1 MKVRNNIHDES
12 GQIGLIAPEA
22 YSTAWVAMVPDATD
36 ISRPAW
42 PQALHYLRSHQLADG
57 GWGEPALYFAHER
70 LVCTLAAILA
80 FSTWND
86 PGDAVH
92 IVRGL
97 EAIHCYVD
105 HLAAEPEAPIGF
117 ELLLPAL
124 LSRLE
129 PFGLD
134 LPQKLWSDGLKQIT
148 AQKMALIGKL
158 EIDYKQPRT
167 WWFSMEMLPD
177 ARLVEVDER
186 ILDQYGSIATSTA
199 ATAAYLRV
207 LRQHGRDSSHAATY
221 INHVLHLGN
230 GGVGFCWPV
239 EVFELVWVLDSFRR
253 AGFAP
258 TDREIA
264 PLIKELAR
272 MYETAPMGLSWSQVF
287 PVNDSDN
294 TATGYTVLRWA
305 GLKPSEEPLLKFWDS
320 DYFFTYVDE
329 RSPSVSANVHALMA
343 LRHHLTSYEHKQLAI
358 RVTEWLR
365 AQFDRHNQFYDK
377 WHVSP
382 LYVTSRAIS
391 ALAGWDDDLARRC
404 VEYVLEKQGST
415 GGWGSGNLPTL
426 EETSFAV
433 LGLFAAWEAGYLA
446 DDSSL
451 KQARHFLSSHKV
463 LVPNE
468 RLWIGKTLYQ
478 PVGVTVG
485 TIYAAKAALARQ
497 AATGWTQSRTY
508 LTAAGNSFVPLFTH
522 HQGRAGIH

>member
-1 MKVRNNIHDES
+1 M
-12 GQIGLIAPEA
+12 GLIAPEA
-22 YSTAWVAMVPDATD
+22 YSTAWVALVPDVANPH
-36 ISRPAW
+36 RPAW
-42 PQALHYLRSHQLADG
+42 PQALEYLRKHQLADG
-57 GWGEPALYFAHER
+57 GWGESVIYFAHER
-70 LVCTLAAILA
+70 LISTLAAILA
-80 FSTWND
+80 FSTWNE
-86 PGDAVH
+86 PADADY
-92 IVRGL
+92 IARGL
-97 EAIHCYVD
+97 EAIHRYVPQ
-105 HLAAEPEAPIGF
+105 LALEVEEPIGF

-129 PFGLD
+129 PFGLK
-134 LPQKLWSDGLKQIT
+134 LPPQLWSDELKQIT
-148 AQKMALIGKL
+148 ARKMALIGKL
-158 EIDYKQPRT
+158 EIDYTRPRT
-167 WWFSMEMLPD
+167 WWFSMETLPD
-177 ARLVEVDER
+177 ERLVEIDER

-199 ATAAYLRV
+199 TTAAYLRA
-207 LRQHGRDSSHAATY
+207 LRQHGRDSSQAAAF

-272 MYETAPMGLSWSQVF
+272 MYETAPMGLSWSQGF

-305 GLKPSEEPLLKFWDS
+305 GLKPSEKPLLKFWDS
-320 DYFFTYVDE
+320 EYFFTYVDE

-343 LRHHLTSYEHKQLAI
+343 LRYHLTSYEHKDLAI

-391 ALAGWDDDLARRC
+391 ALVGWDDDLAHRC
-404 VEYVLEKQGST
+404 VTYLLEKQDNS
-415 GGWGSGNLPTL
+415 GGWGNGNQPTI

-433 LGLFAAWEAGYLA
+433 LGLLTAWEAGYLK
-446 DDSSL
+446 DDLSL
-451 KQARHFLSSHKV
+451 RQARHFLNTHKTIN
-463 LVPNE
+463 PSE

-478 PVGVTVG
+478 PVGVTAG

-497 AATGWTQSRTY
+497 AVSGWTQSRAY
-508 LTAAGNSFVPLFTH
+508 LVGAGNVPASLYAS
-522 HQGRAGIH
+522 RPERSAIHL